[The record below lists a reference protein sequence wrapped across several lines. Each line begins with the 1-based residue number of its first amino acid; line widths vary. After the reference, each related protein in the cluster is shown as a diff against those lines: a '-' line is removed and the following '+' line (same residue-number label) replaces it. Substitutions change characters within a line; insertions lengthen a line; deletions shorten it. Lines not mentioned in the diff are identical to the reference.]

1 MVSKKIQEAVMDLI
15 TLKINSPPSPK
26 KDEEKSRHFE
36 EEEEEEDQVPCF
48 PTYQY

>member
-15 TLKINSPPSPK
+15 MLKINSPPSPK

-36 EEEEEEDQVPCF
+36 EEEDQVPCF